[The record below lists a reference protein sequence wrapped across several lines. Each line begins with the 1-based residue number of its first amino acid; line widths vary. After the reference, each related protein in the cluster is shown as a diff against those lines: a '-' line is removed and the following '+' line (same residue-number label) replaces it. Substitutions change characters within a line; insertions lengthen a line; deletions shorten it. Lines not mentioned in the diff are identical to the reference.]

1 MPSSRRT
8 DASIAFSVTDN
19 LSQSIVAMKN
29 SLSEFRNDAAGLQKQ
44 LDMLD
49 KTKIQL
55 KNVDLKQAKQ
65 ELQQAEKAIREL
77 GDAATEAD
85 RAAANA
91 NFERA
96 SQNYENIRA
105 QLDLTS
111 RQARQTQKD
120 LLDATGAISK
130 VENRAGSSVGGAGSL
145 VGGAGSVLS
154 ALGKAGLFSMAGDA
168 AGQWGDMLVGSAFG
182 SDAGG
187 LFGSALS
194 GAASGAAIG
203 SLGGAPG
210 TAIGAAIGGV
220 IGLAS
225 GGAQAAESR
234 DQAFAGYYSGLY
246 DQQKSAQA
254 ESQASGSATA
264 AQREL
269 DAIAFNRLL
278 GAGVGD
284 QYLADLRGLAAETP
298 MEYEDLTGM
307 SRALAT
313 GFGDSPERML
323 ELMSAIG
330 DAGSAV
336 GVTAADMTE
345 MARAMSR
352 MNSSGKATLEYL
364 NIFQDR
370 GVDVIGML
378 GEAMGKT
385 QGQIYDMISKGGING
400 QRAAD
405 IIQAGMESRYSGSME
420 EMARTFEGLTSTLSD
435 TMTELNAAYGDGYND
450 TRKGG
455 LQAEIDAYG
464 GALGEAIQSL
474 NEISG
479 QNAAYLENLGEQ
491 YKREALGSVL
501 LGEDTTL
508 FSEEDQTQ
516 LAELRQQFAE
526 ASAQYAETGDQNAA
540 ITMESTR
547 SSAEMIA
554 QAAYE
559 NSEQYR
565 MLQDAQE
572 DSLDA
577 IRSNTSALE
586 AATAA
591 YELAQERTKGAGGGV
606 LDAIAS
612 LFGDPEADSADPAMG
627 DWSYNADLDG
637 GSAGAGHAYGLRRV
651 PYDNY
656 AALLHEGERV
666 LTAREAREQ
675 DRGGGAPSITVQV
688 SGNTF
693 GAGLDEEAVAQHIAE
708 AVWSKVQA
716 GFTA

>member
-19 LSQSIVAMKN
+19 LSQSIVSMKN

-168 AGQWGDMLVGSAFG
+168 AGQWGDLLVGSAFG

-246 DQQKSAQA
+246 DQQQSAQA

-269 DAIAFNRLL
+269 AAIAFNRLL

-385 QGQIYDMISKGGING
+385 QGQIYGMISKGEING

-474 NEISG
+474 NGISG

-526 ASAQYAETGDQNAA
+526 ASAQYAETGDRNAA

>member
-1 MPSSRRT
+1 MARKGA
-8 DASIAFSVTDN
+8 DATIAISLQDN
-19 LSQSIVAMKN
+19 LSQTVVGMKN
-29 SLSEFRNDAAGLQKQ
+29 SINSFKNDADGLQDQ
-44 LDMLD
+44 LDLLK
-49 KTKIQL
+49 KTERQL
-55 KNVDLKQAKQ
+55 REFDLQQVTEELKQAR
-65 ELQQAEKAIREL
+65 KAFRAL
-77 GDAATEAD
+77 GDAATETD
-85 RAAANA
+85 RETARANLEKAA
-91 NFERA
+91 E
-96 SQNYENIRA
+96 NYDKVR
-105 QLDLTS
+105 QVLDLTS

-130 VENRAGSSVGGAGSL
+130 VENRAGSSVGGAGSS

-168 AGQWGDMLVGSAFG
+168 AGQWGDLLVGSAFG

-203 SLGGAPG
+203 SVIPGIG
-210 TAIGAAIGGV
+210 TAVGTAIGGV

-246 DQQKSAQA
+246 DQQQSAQA

-336 GVTAADMTE
+336 GVTAADMTV
-345 MARAMSR
+345 MAQTMSR

-385 QGQIYDMISKGGING
+385 QGQIYGMISKGEING

-474 NEISG
+474 NVISG

-526 ASAQYAETGDQNAA
+526 ASAQYAETGDRNAA

-586 AATAA
+586 AATTA

-675 DRGGGAPSITVQV
+675 DRGGGTPSISVQV

-693 GAGLDEEAVAQHIAE
+693 GAGLDEAAVAQHIAE

>member
-130 VENRAGSSVGGAGSL
+130 VENRAGSSVGGAGNS

-168 AGQWGDMLVGSAFG
+168 AGQWGNLLVGSAFG

-203 SLGGAPG
+203 SVIPGIG
-210 TAIGAAIGGV
+210 TAVGTAIGGV

-246 DQQKSAQA
+246 DQQQSAQA

-336 GVTAADMTE
+336 GVTAADMTV
-345 MARAMSR
+345 MAQTMSR

-385 QGQIYDMISKGGING
+385 QGQIYGMISKGEING

-474 NEISG
+474 NGISG

-526 ASAQYAETGDQNAA
+526 ASAQYAETGDRNAA

-586 AATAA
+586 AATTA

-675 DRGGGAPSITVQV
+675 DRGGGAPSIILQV
-688 SGNTF
+688 YGNTF

>member
-19 LSQSIVAMKN
+19 LSQSIVSMKN

-55 KNVDLKQAKQ
+55 KNVDLRQAKQ

-168 AGQWGDMLVGSAFG
+168 AGQWGDLLVGSAFG

-246 DQQKSAQA
+246 DQQQSAQA
-254 ESQASGSATA
+254 ESQSSGSTTA

-278 GAGVGD
+278 GAGVWD
-284 QYLADLRGLAAETP
+284 QYLADLRGLAAATP

-313 GFGDSPERML
+313 GFGESPERML
-323 ELMSAIG
+323 ELMTAIG

-385 QGQIYDMISKGGING
+385 QGQIYDMISKGEING

-405 IIQAGMESRYSGSME
+405 IIQAGMESRYSGAME
-420 EMARTFEGLTSTLSD
+420 EMAGTFEGLTSTLSD
-435 TMTELNAAYGDGYND
+435 TMTELSAAYGKGYND

-464 GALGEAIQSL
+464 GELGEAIQSM
-474 NEISG
+474 NGISG

-501 LGEDTTL
+501 LGEGTTL
-508 FSEEDQTQ
+508 FSEEDRAQ
-516 LAELRQQFAE
+516 LAELRQQFSE
-526 ASAQYAETGDQNAA
+526 ASTQYEETGDRNAA
-540 ITMESTR
+540 LTMESTR

-559 NSEQYR
+559 NSDQYK

-586 AATAA
+586 AATTA

-612 LFGDPEADSADPAMG
+612 LFGDPEAGSADPAAG

-651 PYDNY
+651 PYNNY

-675 DRGGGAPSITVQV
+675 DRGRGRPSISVQV

-708 AVWSKVQA
+708 AVWIKAQA

>member
-19 LSQSIVAMKN
+19 LSQSIVSMKN

-55 KNVDLKQAKQ
+55 KNVDLRQAKQ

-168 AGQWGDMLVGSAFG
+168 AGQWGDLLVGSAFG

-246 DQQKSAQA
+246 DQQQSAQA

-269 DAIAFNRLL
+269 AAIAFNRLL

-385 QGQIYDMISKGGING
+385 QGQIYGMISKGEING

-450 TRKGG
+450 PRKGG

-474 NEISG
+474 NGISG

-526 ASAQYAETGDQNAA
+526 ASAQYAETGDRNAA

>member
-19 LSQSIVAMKN
+19 LSQSIVSMKN

-55 KNVDLKQAKQ
+55 KNVDLRQAKQ

-168 AGQWGDMLVGSAFG
+168 AGQWGDLLVGSAFG

-246 DQQKSAQA
+246 DQQQSAQA

-269 DAIAFNRLL
+269 AAIAFNRLL

-385 QGQIYDMISKGGING
+385 QGQIYGMISKGEING

-474 NEISG
+474 NGISG

-526 ASAQYAETGDQNAA
+526 ASAQYAETGDRNAA

-591 YELAQERTKGAGGGV
+591 YELAQERTNGAGGGV

>member
-19 LSQSIVAMKN
+19 LSQSIVSMKN

-55 KNVDLKQAKQ
+55 KNVDLRQAKQ

-168 AGQWGDMLVGSAFG
+168 AGQWGDLLVGSAFG

-210 TAIGAAIGGV
+210 TAIGAAIGGA

-246 DQQKSAQA
+246 AQQQSAQA

-269 DAIAFNRLL
+269 AAIAFNRLL

-385 QGQIYDMISKGGING
+385 QGQIYGMISKGEING

-474 NEISG
+474 NGISG

-526 ASAQYAETGDQNAA
+526 ASAQYAETGDRNAA

-565 MLQDAQE
+565 MLQDGQE

>member
-130 VENRAGSSVGGAGSL
+130 AENRAGSS

-168 AGQWGDMLVGSAFG
+168 AGQWGNLLVGSAFG

-187 LFGSALS
+187 LFGNALS

-203 SLGGAPG
+203 SVIPGIGTAVGAALGGA
-210 TAIGAAIGGV
+210 

-246 DQQKSAQA
+246 DQQQSAQA
-254 ESQASGSATA
+254 ESQSSGSTTA

-284 QYLADLRGLAAETP
+284 QYLADLRGLAAATP

-313 GFGDSPERML
+313 GFGESPERML
-323 ELMSAIG
+323 ELMTAIG

-385 QGQIYDMISKGGING
+385 QGQIYDMISKGEING

-405 IIQAGMESRYSGSME
+405 IIQAGMESRYSGAME
-420 EMARTFEGLTSTLSD
+420 EMAGTFEGLTSTLSD
-435 TMTELNAAYGDGYND
+435 TMTELSAAYGKGYND

-455 LQAEIDAYG
+455 LMPM
-464 GALGEAIQSL
+464 EA
-474 NEISG
+474 NWV
-479 QNAAYLENLGEQ
+479 
-491 YKREALGSVL
+491 RP
-501 LGEDTTL
+501 
-508 FSEEDQTQ
+508 
-516 LAELRQQFAE
+516 
-526 ASAQYAETGDQNAA
+526 
-540 ITMESTR
+540 
-547 SSAEMIA
+547 SS
-554 QAAYE
+554 
-559 NSEQYR
+559 
-565 MLQDAQE
+565 
-572 DSLDA
+572 
-577 IRSNTSALE
+577 
-586 AATAA
+586 
-591 YELAQERTKGAGGGV
+591 
-606 LDAIAS
+606 
-612 LFGDPEADSADPAMG
+612 P
-627 DWSYNADLDG
+627 
-637 GSAGAGHAYGLRRV
+637 
-651 PYDNY
+651 
-656 AALLHEGERV
+656 
-666 LTAREAREQ
+666 
-675 DRGGGAPSITVQV
+675 
-688 SGNTF
+688 
-693 GAGLDEEAVAQHIAE
+693 
-708 AVWSKVQA
+708 
-716 GFTA
+716 

>member
-1 MPSSRRT
+1 MARKGA
-8 DASIAFSVTDN
+8 DATIAISLQDN
-19 LSQSIVAMKN
+19 LSQTVVGMKN
-29 SLSEFRNDAAGLQKQ
+29 SINSFKNDADGLQDQ
-44 LDMLD
+44 LDLLK
-49 KTKIQL
+49 KTERQL
-55 KNVDLKQAKQ
+55 REFDLQQVTEELKQAR
-65 ELQQAEKAIREL
+65 KAFRAL
-77 GDAATEAD
+77 GDAATETD
-85 RAAANA
+85 RETARANLEKAA
-91 NFERA
+91 E
-96 SQNYENIRA
+96 NYDKVR
-105 QLDLTS
+105 QVLDLTS

-130 VENRAGSSVGGAGSL
+130 VENRAGSSVGGAGSS

-168 AGQWGDMLVGSAFG
+168 AGQWGDLLVGSAFG

-246 DQQKSAQA
+246 DQQQSAQA

-269 DAIAFNRLL
+269 AAIAFNRLL

-385 QGQIYDMISKGGING
+385 QGQIYGMISKGEING

-474 NEISG
+474 NVISG

-526 ASAQYAETGDQNAA
+526 ASAQYAETGDRNAA

-586 AATAA
+586 AATTA

-675 DRGGGAPSITVQV
+675 DRGGGTPSISVQV

-693 GAGLDEEAVAQHIAE
+693 GAGLDEAAVAQHIAE

>member
-1 MPSSRRT
+1 MARKGA
-8 DASIAFSVTDN
+8 DATIAISLQDN
-19 LSQSIVAMKN
+19 LSQTVVGMKN
-29 SLSEFRNDAAGLQKQ
+29 SINSFKNDADGLQDQ
-44 LDMLD
+44 LDLLK
-49 KTKIQL
+49 KTERQL
-55 KNVDLKQAKQ
+55 REFDLQQVTEELKQAR
-65 ELQQAEKAIREL
+65 KAFRAL
-77 GDAATEAD
+77 GDAATETD
-85 RAAANA
+85 RETARANLEKAA
-91 NFERA
+91 E
-96 SQNYENIRA
+96 NYDKVR
-105 QLDLTS
+105 QVLDLTS

-130 VENRAGSSVGGAGSL
+130 VENRAGSSVGGAGSS

-168 AGQWGDMLVGSAFG
+168 AGQWGDLLVGSAFG

-203 SLGGAPG
+203 SVIPGIG
-210 TAIGAAIGGV
+210 TAVGTAIGGV

-234 DQAFAGYYSGLY
+234 DQAFASYYSGLY
-246 DQQKSAQA
+246 DQQQSAQT

-336 GVTAADMTE
+336 GVTAADMTV
-345 MARAMSR
+345 MAQTMSR

-385 QGQIYDMISKGGING
+385 QGQIYGMISKGEING

-474 NEISG
+474 NGISG

-526 ASAQYAETGDQNAA
+526 ASAQYAETGDRNAA

-675 DRGGGAPSITVQV
+675 DRGGGTPSISVQV

-693 GAGLDEEAVAQHIAE
+693 GAGLDEAAVAQHIAE
-708 AVWSKVQA
+708 AVWIKAQA

>member
-19 LSQSIVAMKN
+19 LSQSIVSMKN

-55 KNVDLKQAKQ
+55 KNVDLRQAKQ

-168 AGQWGDMLVGSAFG
+168 AGQWGDLLVGSAFG

>member
-1 MPSSRRT
+1 MARKGA
-8 DASIAFSVTDN
+8 DATIAISLQDN
-19 LSQSIVAMKN
+19 LSQTVVGMKN
-29 SLSEFRNDAAGLQKQ
+29 SINSFKNDADGLQDQ
-44 LDMLD
+44 LDLLK
-49 KTKIQL
+49 KTERQL
-55 KNVDLKQAKQ
+55 REFDLQQVTEELKQAR
-65 ELQQAEKAIREL
+65 KAFRAL
-77 GDAATEAD
+77 GDAATETD
-85 RAAANA
+85 RETARANLEKAA
-91 NFERA
+91 E
-96 SQNYENIRA
+96 NYDKVR
-105 QLDLTS
+105 QVLDLTS

-130 VENRAGSSVGGAGSL
+130 VENRAGSSVGGAGSS

-168 AGQWGDMLVGSAFG
+168 AGQWGDLLVGSAFG

-246 DQQKSAQA
+246 DQQQSAQA

-385 QGQIYDMISKGGING
+385 QGQIYGMISKGEING

-474 NEISG
+474 NVISG

-526 ASAQYAETGDQNAA
+526 ASAQYAETGDRNAA

-586 AATAA
+586 AATTA

-675 DRGGGAPSITVQV
+675 DRGGGTPSISVQV

-693 GAGLDEEAVAQHIAE
+693 GAGLDEAAVAQHIAE

>member
-19 LSQSIVAMKN
+19 LSQSIVSMKN
-29 SLSEFRNDAAGLQKQ
+29 SLSKFRNDAAGLQKQ

-130 VENRAGSSVGGAGSL
+130 VENRAGSSVGGAGNS

-168 AGQWGDMLVGSAFG
+168 AGQWGNLLVGSAFG

-203 SLGGAPG
+203 SVIPGIG
-210 TAIGAAIGGV
+210 TAVGTAIGGV

-246 DQQKSAQA
+246 DQQQSAQA

-336 GVTAADMTE
+336 GVTAADMTV
-345 MARAMSR
+345 MAQTMSR

-385 QGQIYDMISKGGING
+385 QGQIYGMISKGEING

-435 TMTELNAAYGDGYND
+435 SMTELNAAYGDGYND

-474 NEISG
+474 NGISG

-516 LAELRQQFAE
+516 LAELRQQFSE
-526 ASAQYAETGDQNAA
+526 ASTQYEETGDRNAA
-540 ITMESTR
+540 LTMESTR

-559 NSEQYR
+559 NSDQYK

-586 AATAA
+586 AATTA

-612 LFGDPEADSADPAMG
+612 LFGDPEADSADPAAG

-651 PYDNY
+651 PYNNY

-675 DRGGGAPSITVQV
+675 DRGRGRPSISVQV

-708 AVWSKVQA
+708 AVWIKAQA

>member
-130 VENRAGSSVGGAGSL
+130 AENRAGSS

-154 ALGKAGLFSMAGDA
+154 ALGKAGLFSMAGDT
-168 AGQWGDMLVGSAFG
+168 AGQWGNLLVGSAFG

-203 SLGGAPG
+203 SVIPGIGTAVGAALGGA
-210 TAIGAAIGGV
+210 

-234 DQAFAGYYSGLY
+234 DQAFASYYSGLY
-246 DQQKSAQA
+246 DQQQSAQA
-254 ESQASGSATA
+254 ESQSSGSATA

-284 QYLADLRGLAAETP
+284 QYLADLRGLAAATP

-313 GFGDSPERML
+313 GFGESPERML
-323 ELMSAIG
+323 ELMTAIG

-385 QGQIYDMISKGGING
+385 QGQIYDMISKGEING

-405 IIQAGMESRYSGSME
+405 IIQAGMESRYSGAME
-420 EMARTFEGLTSTLSD
+420 EMAGTFEGLTSTLSD
-435 TMTELNAAYGDGYND
+435 TMTELSAAYGKSYND

-464 GALGEAIQSL
+464 GELGEAIQSM
-474 NEISG
+474 NGISG

-501 LGEDTTL
+501 LGEGTTL
-508 FSEEDQTQ
+508 FSEEDRAQ
-516 LAELRQQFAE
+516 LAELRQQFSE
-526 ASAQYAETGDQNAA
+526 ASTQYEETGDRNAA
-540 ITMESTR
+540 LTMESTR

-559 NSEQYR
+559 NSDQYK

-586 AATAA
+586 AATTA

-612 LFGDPEADSADPAMG
+612 LFGDPAAGSADPAAG

-651 PYDNY
+651 PYNNY

-675 DRGGGAPSITVQV
+675 DRGGGRPSISVQV

-693 GAGLDEEAVAQHIAE
+693 GASLDEEAVAQHIAE
-708 AVWSKVQA
+708 AVWIKAQA

>member
-1 MPSSRRT
+1 MPSSRRA

-44 LDMLD
+44 LDTLD

-130 VENRAGSSVGGAGSL
+130 AENRAGSSVGGAGS
-145 VGGAGSVLS
+145 VLT

-168 AGQWGDMLVGSAFG
+168 AGQWGNLLVGSAFG
-182 SDAGG
+182 SDVGG
-187 LFGSALS
+187 LFGGALS

-203 SLGGAPG
+203 SVVPGIG
-210 TAIGAAIGGV
+210 TAVGTAIGGV

-246 DQQKSAQA
+246 DQQQSAQA
-254 ESQASGSATA
+254 ESQSSGSTTA

-278 GAGVGD
+278 GAGIGD

-307 SRALAT
+307 SQALAT

-323 ELMSAIG
+323 ELISAIG

-336 GVTAADMTE
+336 GVTAADMAE

-385 QGQIYDMISKGGING
+385 QGQIYGMISKGEING

-405 IIQAGMESRYSGSME
+405 IIQAGMESRYSGAME
-420 EMARTFEGLTSTLSD
+420 EMSRTFEGLTSTLSD

-474 NEISG
+474 NGISG

-501 LGEDTTL
+501 LGEDATL
-508 FSEEDQTQ
+508 FSEEDQAQ

-526 ASAQYAETGDQNAA
+526 ASAQYAETGDRNAA
-540 ITMESTR
+540 LTMESTR
-547 SSAEMIA
+547 NSAEMIA

-559 NSEQYR
+559 NSDQYK

-577 IRSNTSALE
+577 IRSNSSALE

-612 LFGDPEADSADPAMG
+612 LFGDPESDSADPAAG
-627 DWSYNADLDG
+627 DWSYNADLYG

-708 AVWSKVQA
+708 AVWIKAQA

>member
-130 VENRAGSSVGGAGSL
+130 VENRAGSSVG
-145 VGGAGSVLS
+145 SVLS

-168 AGQWGDMLVGSAFG
+168 AGQWGNLLVGSTFG

-203 SLGGAPG
+203 SVIPGIG
-210 TAIGAAIGGV
+210 TAVGTAIGGV

-246 DQQKSAQA
+246 DQQQSAQT

-336 GVTAADMTE
+336 GVTAADMTV
-345 MARAMSR
+345 MAQAMSR

-385 QGQIYDMISKGGING
+385 QGQIYGMISKGEING

-474 NEISG
+474 NGISG

-526 ASAQYAETGDQNAA
+526 ASAQYAETGDRNAA

-708 AVWSKVQA
+708 AVWIKAQA

>member
-1 MPSSRRT
+1 MARKGA
-8 DASIAFSVTDN
+8 DATIAISLQDN
-19 LSQSIVAMKN
+19 LSQTVVGMKN
-29 SLSEFRNDAAGLQKQ
+29 SINSFKNDADGLQDQ
-44 LDMLD
+44 LDLLK
-49 KTKIQL
+49 KTERQL
-55 KNVDLKQAKQ
+55 REFDLQQVTEELKQAR
-65 ELQQAEKAIREL
+65 KAFRAL
-77 GDAATEAD
+77 GDAATETD
-85 RAAANA
+85 RETARANLEKAA
-91 NFERA
+91 E
-96 SQNYENIRA
+96 NYDKVR
-105 QLDLTS
+105 QVLDLTS

-130 VENRAGSSVGGAGSL
+130 VENRAGSSVGGAGSS

-168 AGQWGDMLVGSAFG
+168 AGQWGDLLVGSAFG

-246 DQQKSAQA
+246 DQQQSAQA

-385 QGQIYDMISKGGING
+385 QGQIYGMISKGEING

-474 NEISG
+474 NGISG
-479 QNAAYLENLGEQ
+479 QNAAYLENLVEQ

-526 ASAQYAETGDQNAA
+526 ASAQYAETGDRNAA

-675 DRGGGAPSITVQV
+675 DRGGGTPSISVQV

-693 GAGLDEEAVAQHIAE
+693 GAGLDEAAVAQHIAE

>member
-1 MPSSRRT
+1 MPSSRRA

-44 LDMLD
+44 LDTLD

-130 VENRAGSSVGGAGSL
+130 AENRAGSSVGGAGS
-145 VGGAGSVLS
+145 VLT

-168 AGQWGDMLVGSAFG
+168 AGQWGNLLVGSAFG
-182 SDAGG
+182 SDVGG
-187 LFGSALS
+187 LFGGALS

-203 SLGGAPG
+203 SVVPGIG
-210 TAIGAAIGGV
+210 TAVGTAIGGV

-246 DQQKSAQA
+246 DQQQSAQA
-254 ESQASGSATA
+254 ESQSSGSTTA

-278 GAGVGD
+278 GAGIGD

-307 SRALAT
+307 SQALAT

-323 ELMSAIG
+323 ELISAIG

-336 GVTAADMTE
+336 GVTAADMAE

-385 QGQIYDMISKGGING
+385 QGQIYGMISKGEING

-405 IIQAGMESRYSGSME
+405 IIQAGMESRYSGAME
-420 EMARTFEGLTSTLSD
+420 EMSRTFEGLTSTLSD

-474 NEISG
+474 NGISG

-501 LGEDTTL
+501 LGEDATL
-508 FSEEDQTQ
+508 FSEEDQAQ

-526 ASAQYAETGDQNAA
+526 ASAQYAETGDRNAA
-540 ITMESTR
+540 VTMESTR
-547 SSAEMIA
+547 NSAEMIA

-559 NSEQYR
+559 NSDQYK

-612 LFGDPEADSADPAMG
+612 LFGDPESDSADPAAG

-708 AVWSKVQA
+708 AVWIKAQA

>member
-1 MPSSRRT
+1 M
-8 DASIAFSVTDN
+8 
-19 LSQSIVAMKN
+19 
-29 SLSEFRNDAAGLQKQ
+29 
-44 LDMLD
+44 
-49 KTKIQL
+49 
-55 KNVDLKQAKQ
+55 
-65 ELQQAEKAIREL
+65 
-77 GDAATEAD
+77 
-85 RAAANA
+85 
-91 NFERA
+91 
-96 SQNYENIRA
+96 
-105 QLDLTS
+105 
-111 RQARQTQKD
+111 
-120 LLDATGAISK
+120 
-130 VENRAGSSVGGAGSL
+130 
-145 VGGAGSVLS
+145 LS

-168 AGQWGDMLVGSAFG
+168 AGQWGDLLVGSAFG

-246 DQQKSAQA
+246 DQQQSAQA

-269 DAIAFNRLL
+269 AAIAFNRLL

-385 QGQIYDMISKGGING
+385 QGQIYGMISKGEING

-474 NEISG
+474 NGISG

-526 ASAQYAETGDQNAA
+526 ASAQYAETGDRNAA

>member
-130 VENRAGSSVGGAGSL
+130 AENRAGSS

-168 AGQWGDMLVGSAFG
+168 AGQWGNLLVGSAFG

-187 LFGSALS
+187 LFGNALS

-203 SLGGAPG
+203 SVIPGIGTAVGAALGGA
-210 TAIGAAIGGV
+210 

-246 DQQKSAQA
+246 DQQQSAQA
-254 ESQASGSATA
+254 ESQSSGSTTA

-284 QYLADLRGLAAETP
+284 QYLADLRGLAAATP

-313 GFGDSPERML
+313 GFGESPERML
-323 ELMSAIG
+323 ELMTAIG

-385 QGQIYDMISKGGING
+385 QGQIYDMISKGEING

-405 IIQAGMESRYSGSME
+405 IIQAGMESRYSGAME
-420 EMARTFEGLTSTLSD
+420 EMAGTFEGLTSTLSD
-435 TMTELNAAYGDGYND
+435 TMTELSAAYGKGYND

-464 GALGEAIQSL
+464 GELGEAIQSM
-474 NEISG
+474 NGISG

-501 LGEDTTL
+501 LGEGTTL

-526 ASAQYAETGDQNAA
+526 ASAQYAETGDRNAA